1 MSKSKNWSNDT
12 TRISEKK
19 GTLYLSM
26 IRDLF
31 DNSIIAYRTG
41 TEQSIRLVLETIR
54 QARKKEAVAAE
65 LQLHSDQGFQYT
77 SIAFYSIWRFRF
89 TQSGRHFPFCLD
101 GSGFAV
107 VRYRHRGKVIPCP
120 AGEAG
125 IVWRFRLYTKLS
137 ALPRV
142 HLAADAP
149 IPRFH

>member
-1 MSKSKNWSNDT
+1 
-12 TRISEKK
+12 
-19 GTLYLSM
+19 M

-77 SIAFYSIWRFRF
+77 SIAFYSIWQFRF

-107 VRYRHRGKVIPCP
+107 VRYRHRGKVKLESSGDF
-120 AGEAG
+120 AFTQN
-125 IVWRFRLYTKLS
+125 FRRYQGY
-137 ALPRV
+137 
-142 HLAADAP
+142 
-149 IPRFH
+149 I